1 MLVGFLLYSFIDIRI
16 LPINQWF
23 KIYMYN
29 IFISIFDVMIYNTST
44 KHGCLDLALDPH
56 RFLSS
61 PLILSDSHSQ
71 RIYFVLFNIL
81 PKKTTLYFLRIYFK
95 TIRCFGYVTSI
106 CILGSYWTHLFK
118 LKLCWDLNVN
128 LDRWQ
133 PLFIRYYLDYHPITF
148 FSMIYIQKQTHSN

>member
-1 MLVGFLLYSFIDIRI
+1 MLVGFSLYSFIDIRI

-81 PKKTTLYFLRIYFK
+81 PKKKLLCIFLGFILKQF
-95 TIRCFGYVTSI
+95 VVSATS
-106 CILGSYWTHLFK
+106 LLF
-118 LKLCWDLNVN
+118 V
-128 LDRWQ
+128 
-133 PLFIRYYLDYHPITF
+133 Y
-148 FSMIYIQKQTHSN
+148 